1 MNNKLF
7 IVLIIFLK
15 TVFSYSQDEKKIIDI
30 VKKSNSSYTNKS
42 NIAVALDYN
51 LFQDYT
57 SKKILQSYKGLSVST
72 KNCIYL
78 KIYKTEFLKTK
89 NLSFKINH
97 DQKTSL
103 VNISGK
109 SGELNTQN
117 PLDLKVFLKHFKKKT
132 LKSENNN
139 WVIELE
145 TPKLT
150 QLPYGKAKIFINKSD
165 YSIQKQVLYLLNGL
179 SFENKV
185 TKSPRL
191 EINLK
196 NLTKTDLEIN
206 SLVDLNRFLVKEAN
220 TYKLKKEYAHYKLLK
235 Y

>member
-1 MNNKLF
+1 MNKKIF
-7 IVLIIFLK
+7 AALIFFLNAAF
-15 TVFSYSQDEKKIIDI
+15 VYSQDESKIAVI
-30 VKKSNSSYTNKS
+30 VNKSNSSYTKKS

-51 LFQDYT
+51 LFQNYS
-57 SKKILQSYKGLSVST
+57 SKKIIQSYKGISVSS
-72 KNCIYL
+72 KNLNYL
-78 KIYKTEFLKTK
+78 KIYKTEFINTK
-89 NLSFKINH
+89 DLSFKINH
-97 DQKTSL
+97 DQKTAL
-103 VNISGK
+103 INISDK

-145 TPKLT
+145 TTKLT
-150 QLPYGKAKIFINKSD
+150 QLPYGKVKIFINKSD

-179 SFENKV
+179 SKENKE

-191 EINLK
+191 EINFK